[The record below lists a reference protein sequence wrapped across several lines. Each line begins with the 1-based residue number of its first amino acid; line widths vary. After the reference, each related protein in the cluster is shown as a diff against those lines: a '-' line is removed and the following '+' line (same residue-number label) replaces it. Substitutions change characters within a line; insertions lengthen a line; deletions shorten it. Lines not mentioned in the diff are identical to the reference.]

1 MMFMKSKT
9 LRKTLAI
16 MFSFIMV
23 AMLAIPSGGFG
34 FSSTAYAATTK
45 AVDGDYFFDFRDGS
59 IIPTTTPGNVDVT
72 YETMKVS
79 VGTKNAY
86 QYGATSGAQHGITFK
101 NGNSIQI
108 AVTGPTKISV
118 GDCQY
123 SSGSTMTLT
132 STDGT
137 YTQTVDSKKGCYD
150 DSGKNMIVFT
160 YKGDAATTLVLS
172 FTGTTYVP
180 VIKVES
186 LSKSY
191 AFTNLSIVTN
201 TSASAPT
208 KTDTTYG
215 SLKILAGASSYFNHN
230 GGHGSLFHPGNSFQL
245 SVSGATKVSI
255 GDCKYSDFTSM
266 TLASANGS
274 YSETINATKSETGT
288 LDFKYTGADA
298 TVLTLTINGG
308 TNAYISSIKTSAI
321 FEEVG
326 DVNGVPK
333 DSVHAYNFSDG
344 SVVATSYDAA
354 TRLTASV
361 TSADGFLKVVS
372 AGSLYTHDKQH
383 GLATYNGDSYEVK
396 VSGDAIVTFNLC
408 QYGADKTATIVA
420 SNKKGAITS
429 SKTQLLQGTEND
441 GLSQVSFKY
450 SGVATTLVFTVS
462 TPVAGAEMY
471 LHGMNVSDLPA
482 AQATP
487 TLVGN
492 GKVDVWDLGA
502 QQLDTAKY
510 NNMLSESII
519 NSWYPSTITA
529 GSAGNSLG
537 SFATSELMF
546 VAQGYTNNRL
556 RTSNKN
562 LTRYDEKTD
571 IIVDGTTLTGYVY
584 SNNAANATL
593 SLDVKAYK
601 NDILTVYAGSNGADS
616 TIYCVSPTGVIQQGL
631 SNGTGVKLTFAAPE
645 YGLYK
650 IYSTDE
656 KLVIYRVERAH
667 TQPILV
673 TGNVDITAATGI
685 TAKNYKINFTNKQT
699 GEVIE
704 TSVVGGSYSTY
715 LNEEFDYNI
724 TLANA
729 NGYIISSQNAV
740 KYAKGTGNSTLP
752 ITIKSVDLA
761 TVTGEIVGLSAD
773 ALAKLKLSFVNT
785 DMIYIPDFT
794 ISGTTITA
802 KLEKGVTYKIVANNI
817 NDYYLSD
824 ISTINKTADVTQN
837 ITFALKPTYKV
848 SLNLDNL
855 SLNVAAGATV
865 TFTNINETGY
875 KYTFNAADP
884 IKLRDGQYKVVVKNI
899 GTDAYV
905 QALTS
910 DLKVNGADVSKT
922 VKFKNN
928 TSWDFSVYNGN
939 PGIETIAGSQYYLGL
954 ALTGA
959 VLENKTYLLVNTD
972 GQIAIPVKKGNIVNL
987 SYCYCASFSIDG
999 VQAVDAKS
1007 GSTTQIDSY
1016 QYVAT
1021 QDGVVTVKGTVGTT
1035 SSQTYFTSIAVS
1047 ATVPY
1052 SAKVYVGAD
1061 KQYKTINAALDDVKK
1076 MARLNNE
1083 RVEIVINPGNYEEM
1097 LTINI
1102 PNVSLVNA
1110 AGTNSSIALAN
1121 KGVDITDNAV
1131 RITSYY
1137 GHGYSYYS
1145 MISGC
1150 KYDAE
1155 TLAVNEEN
1163 GYLTTVNPGSGTT
1176 NGSFWNATV
1185 VVNGAGFE
1193 ANGIIFE
1200 NSYNQ
1205 YISAKEANDTVVQW
1219 ATGSKGAR
1227 PTTVGDTTVQNK
1239 SFVERGAAIAING
1252 DKSVFDG
1259 CKFIGRQDTLYGAS
1273 GITSL
1278 FQKCDILG
1286 ATDYIFGGITA
1297 VFYQCNLTMNTDSVT
1312 STDVSYITAAQQS
1325 TGRGYLMYNCNV
1337 TSTTP
1342 GVDTASLYRS
1352 KPGYFGRPW
1361 AANTSEVVFYKT
1373 TVQATDDSNNV
1384 GTSLISK
1391 IGWLDSLG
1399 GQSTK
1404 MYEYGTMDATG
1415 VDNSTSRATW
1425 SSVLTTPVLNDGTAI
1440 SIAAFLGDWATT
1452 LQARGLALDLTDSQ
1466 FASLNTVTG
1475 TLEERLTAYN
1485 SLATVITSAGAIT
1498 STVYTT
1504 DSYATLTAAI
1514 KAAKAIVSTD
1524 ALGTIN
1530 STTTALNSAVAGL
1543 TKKGADYSALNK
1555 AITDAQA
1562 LTSSMYTAN
1571 SYAAVTTTL
1580 QAAKAVDSTL
1590 KIDAQATVDAAR
1602 TSLNNAI
1609 AGLTKLG
1616 ADYTALNK
1624 AIADAQ
1630 ALSATIYTTSSYA
1643 SVTTALQAAKAVDTT
1658 LKIDA
1663 QATINSATTALNN
1676 AIAGLTKLGADYT
1689 ALNKAI
1695 ADAQA
1700 LTASIYTASSYASV
1714 TTALQAAKA
1723 VDSTLKI
1730 DAQATINSATSAL
1743 NNAIKAL
1750 DIQNEVIPAV
1760 GVTGGQVV
1768 DITNVIPSGAK
1779 LAIQSV
1785 VSGTA
1790 YDTAAA
1796 IVKQSSNNLSQF
1808 AVFEINLTDSSN
1820 TAITLLGDKVRVTLP
1835 IPSVFDLTKTISVFR
1850 VESNGSLTKLDTQIV
1865 DGKCVFETNHFS
1877 TYVIGEVAAAITTTD
1892 TATVATVD
1900 TTTKT
1905 GDTSPIMVYLVL
1917 FMVSAGAAMLVIR
1930 AKKKEV
1936 EE

>member
-34 FSSTAYAATTK
+34 FSSTAYAASTK

-59 IIPTTTPGNVDVT
+59 IIPTTTKGNVDVT
-72 YETMKVS
+72 YETMKVL

-86 QYGATSGAQHGITFK
+86 GYNGAQHGVQFK
-101 NGNSIQI
+101 AGNSIEI

-123 SSGSTMTLT
+123 SNGQKPTTMTL
-132 STDGT
+132 SSSDGS
-137 YTQTVDSKKGCYD
+137 YTQTCDSAKACYD
-150 DSGKNMIVFT
+150 DNGNNMIVFT

-172 FTGTTYVP
+172 FTGSTYVP

-186 LSKSY
+186 LSKTY
-191 AFTNLSIVTN
+191 AFTNQSII
-201 TSASAPT
+201 TSSTAT
-208 KTDTTYG
+208 TTDTTYG
-215 SLKILAGASSYFNHN
+215 SLKVLAGTSSYYNHMDV
-230 GGHGSLFHPGNSFQL
+230 HGSEFHPGNSFQL
-245 SVSGATKVSI
+245 SVSGATKVSV

-266 TLASANGS
+266 TLKSADGS
-274 YSETINATKSETGT
+274 YSETINATRSETGI
-288 LDFKYTGADA
+288 LDFKYTSVDA

-308 TNAYISSIKTSAI
+308 TKAYISSIKTSAI

-354 TRLTASV
+354 TRLTSFV
-361 TSADGFLKVVS
+361 TSTDGFLKVVS

-383 GLATYNGDSYEVK
+383 GLAIYNGDSFEVK
-396 VSGDAIVTFNLC
+396 VSGDAVVTFNLC

-441 GLSQVSFKY
+441 GLSQASFQY
-450 SGVATTLVFTVS
+450 AGVATTLVFTIS

-537 SFATSELMF
+537 SFATAELMF

-571 IIVDGTTLTGYVY
+571 IIVDGTTLSGYVY

-616 TIYCVSPTGVIQQGL
+616 TIYCVSPTGVIQQGM

-685 TAKNYKINFTNKQT
+685 AAKNYKINFTNKQT

-704 TSVVGGSYSTY
+704 TSVVGGSYSAY

-740 KYAKGTGNSTLP
+740 KYAKGTGNSTLS

-761 TVTGEIVGLSAD
+761 TVTGEIVGLSAA
-773 ALAKLKLSFVNT
+773 ALANLKLSFVNT
-785 DMIYIPDFT
+785 DMIYVPDFT

-848 SLNLDNL
+848 SLNLAEL
-855 SLNVAAGATV
+855 PINVAAGATV

-1021 QDGVVTVKGTVGTT
+1021 QDGVVTVKGTAGTT

-1110 AGTNSSIALAN
+1110 AGTSASIALAN
-1121 KGVDITDNAV
+1121 KGVDITNNAV

-1150 KYDAE
+1150 KYDEE

-1176 NGSFWNATV
+1176 NGSYWNATV
-1185 VVNGAGFE
+1185 VVNGSGFE

-1205 YISAKEANDTVVQW
+1205 YISAKEANDTVVEW
-1219 ATGSKGAR
+1219 ATGGKGTR
-1227 PTTVGDTTVQNK
+1227 PTTVGDTSVQNK
-1239 SFVERGAAIAING
+1239 SFVERAAAIAVNG
-1252 DKSVFDG
+1252 DKSVFSG
-1259 CKFIGRQDTLYGAS
+1259 CKFIGRQDTLYGAT

-1297 VFYQCNLTMNTDSVT
+1297 VFYQCNLTMNTDSAAT
-1312 STDVSYITAAQQS
+1312 ADTSYITAAQQS

-1342 GVDTASLYRS
+1342 GVDTASAYRS

-1384 GTSLISK
+1384 GASLISK

-1440 SIAAFLGDWATT
+1440 SIAAFLGDWVTT

-1466 FASLNTVTG
+1466 FTSLSTVTG
-1475 TLEERLTAYN
+1475 TLEERLAAYN
-1485 SLATVITSAGAIT
+1485 SLTTVITSAGAIT

-1571 SYAAVTTTL
+1571 SYAAVTTAL

-1630 ALSATIYTTSSYA
+1630 ALSATIYT
-1643 SVTTALQAAKAVDTT
+1643 
-1658 LKIDA
+1658 
-1663 QATINSATTALNN
+1663 
-1676 AIAGLTKLGADYT
+1676 
-1689 ALNKAI
+1689 
-1695 ADAQA
+1695 
-1700 LTASIYTASSYASV
+1700 ASSYASV

-1723 VDSTLKI
+1723 VDATLKI
-1730 DAQATINSATSAL
+1730 DAQETINSATTAL

-1785 VSGTA
+1785 VFGTA

-1865 DGKCVFETNHFS
+1865 DRKCIFETNHFS
-1877 TYVIGEVAAAITTTD
+1877 TYVIGEVAATITTTD
-1892 TATVATVD
+1892 PATVVTTDTAVTATTVD

-1917 FMVSAGAAMLVIR
+1917 FMVSVGAAMLVIR

-1936 EE
+1936 KE